1 MPRYEEEAHA
11 RELLALLELRFARP
25 SAPVAL
31 AMEGAGVHWHVDARA
46 GARSCRVHTFHYNR
60 EGAEYYLVLSE
71 GEGAPALAKG
81 RTRSLDV
88 VPHVLQAWLL
98 DETPLHELYSRFPF
112 IDRQK
117 RALEALRGKV
127 DVVLERLGSSRR
139 CSFKR
144 EIGDFYTL
152 TVEGDGRSCELE
164 APQPGSEA
172 RCTFSHLGTNLAVG
186 ATSDVDAL
194 ATAVGQWLDSGARV
208 DPLTREF
215 SFVQGEPHAS
225 SYEQGRYAEWLW
237 DFHIAHARRS
247 QASGSW
253 DPMVAHLPLLER
265 MARHP
270 TIRRFFVFTSHE
282 VLCFSRCP
290 VYPFSTA
297 GLPAVIPDQRSR
309 APGAGSGLARYTVRA
324 SDRKLEGSAEE
335 VLQFVEE
342 ILTAE
347 GDTTFYGSVE
357 RRES

>member
-11 RELLALLELRFARP
+11 RELLALLELRVARP

-46 GARSCRVHTFHYNR
+46 GERSCRVHTFHYNR

-71 GEGAPALAKG
+71 GTQRLAEG
-81 RTRSLDV
+81 RTRSSDV

-98 DETPLHELYSRFPF
+98 DEAPLHELFSRFPF

-117 RALEALRGKV
+117 RALEALREKV

-139 CSFKR
+139 CSFQKK
-144 EIGDFYTL
+144 IGDFYTL
-152 TVEGDGRSCELE
+152 TVAGDARSCELE
-164 APQPGSEA
+164 ALQPGSEA
-172 RCTFSHLGTNLAVG
+172 RCTFSHLGTDLAVG
-186 ATSDVDAL
+186 ATSDADAL
-194 ATAVGQWLDSGARV
+194 ATAVGRWLDSGARV

-215 SFVQGEPHAS
+215 SFVHGEPHAP

-237 DFHIAHARRS
+237 EFHIAHARRS

-253 DPMVAHLPLLER
+253 EPMVAHLPLLER

-270 TIRRFFVFTSHE
+270 VIRRFFVFTSHE

-290 VYPFSTA
+290 GSPFSTA
-297 GLPAVIPDQRSR
+297 GLPVIIPDQRSR
-309 APGAGSGLARYTVRA
+309 APRADPGLARYTVRA
-324 SDRKLEGSAEE
+324 HDRKLEGSAEE

-347 GDTTFYGSVE
+347 GDTTFY
-357 RRES
+357 